1 MSGNVFEG
9 RDDLTRDNYAALDF
23 QRWLGPGKNYKYA
36 GKLADWRAD
45 APAELGAAL
54 PTTHAAAE
62 AAELVLAR
70 AGASLR
76 RDAVDVRVVTD
87 VRHRTGKLIDSP
99 KEVGGHP
106 ALRSGPAPLDTDR
119 DGMPDVW
126 ETAHGLDPRTPAD
139 RNADRDRDGYTNL
152 EEYLNS
158 LVPATAVT
166 K

>member
-1 MSGNVFEG
+1 
-9 RDDLTRDNYAALDF
+9 
-23 QRWLGPGKNYKYA
+23 
-36 GKLADWRAD
+36 
-45 APAELGAAL
+45 
-54 PTTHAAAE
+54 
-62 AAELVLAR
+62 
-70 AGASLR
+70 
-76 RDAVDVRVVTD
+76 VVTD

-119 DGMPDVW
+119 DGMPDAW
-126 ETAHGLDPRTPAD
+126 ETAHGLDPRNPAD